1 MVGVL
6 SAIVVPV
13 PLYLDAKK
21 LAGYDGD
28 LEWTPSPGLYGLLG
42 FLFTGLAVLDYL
54 YKRQGVIVDR
64 EDRSGWWVVA
74 LAGLA
79 LPIAILLVGSVLGG
93 SSLGFAG
100 IAFGVLFP
108 IGLYKDAGYV
118 RLKSTDWQPNPTAHL
133 TYGLVTVVF
142 GPLAFLYAGYYL
154 YKRHAHVELR

>member
-1 MVGVL
+1 VVGVL

-13 PLYLDAKK
+13 LLYLDAKK

-108 IGLYKDAGYV
+108 DWPVQGHRVRATRVHRLAAEPDGPSDVRTRDGRLRPARVPARGL
-118 RLKSTDWQPNPTAHL
+118 LSL
-133 TYGLVTVVF
+133 
-142 GPLAFLYAGYYL
+142 
-154 YKRHAHVELR
+154 